1 MKAYVL
7 QLIGENWYVARHRHN
22 GMIPDHYF
30 FSDLIVF
37 LRLELSMK
45 YTHLLELSVAEP
57 RQYRI
62 TVVEEKPASMI
73 AQVVAQGEGF
83 NVVGWYDTPD
93 ALMEVLIPYL
103 SMEQGK

>member
-62 TVVEEKPASMI
+62 TVVEESPGAMI
-73 AQVVAQGEGF
+73 AQKLEHGEGF
-83 NVVGWYDTPD
+83 TTVGWYDTPEELL
-93 ALMEVLIPYL
+93 AVLVPYL
-103 SMEQGK
+103 QMEGGK